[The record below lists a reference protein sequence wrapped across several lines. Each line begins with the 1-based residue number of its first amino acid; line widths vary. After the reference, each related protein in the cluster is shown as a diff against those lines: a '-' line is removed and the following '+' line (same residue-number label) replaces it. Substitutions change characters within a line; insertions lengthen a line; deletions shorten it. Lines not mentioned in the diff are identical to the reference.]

1 MRLSITNVHLDLGA
15 GKRGT
20 DMGPSAIHLAGLVP
34 KLEAMG
40 HTVADIKSCG
50 IGAADARDPRY
61 PKARFLDEIHET
73 CAFIAK
79 RVEAATG
86 EGHTPL
92 VLGGDHSQAM
102 LPSSRQCS

>member
-40 HTVADIKSCG
+40 HTIANVK
-50 IGAADARDPRY
+50 AAVLARPMLKTPATPR
-61 PKARFLDEIHET
+61 LD
-73 CAFIAK
+73 
-79 RVEAATG
+79 
-86 EGHTPL
+86 
-92 VLGGDHSQAM
+92 S
-102 LPSSRQCS
+102 